1 MIVQNA
7 AAEAVIDRHPQSVGG
22 GGGGGSRSSGP
33 CRSSTSRRYETFPL
47 GYYLPTENKR
57 KIFGYQAVKRN
68 LSWITPCFTSNEPLN
83 DACNQLV

>member
-1 MIVQNA
+1 MIVQNAA
-7 AAEAVIDRHPQSVGG
+7 AAEAVIDRHPQSVG

-57 KIFGYQAVKRN
+57 KILGYQAVKRN
-68 LSWITPCFTSNEPLN
+68 LSWITPCVTSNELLN
-83 DACNQLV
+83 NACNQLV